1 MDEWF
6 KPLAGLLAGMMRAGF
21 GGGVGVVA
29 APVLALVIPAKQ
41 ALGVLLPL
49 TLTADAIS
57 VSYYWG
63 RWEPHLVRALLPGCI
78 VGIALGSV
86 LLDLIPEHVFRK
98 LLGGMACV
106 YVIFQMLGS
115 RITDRLQTTS
125 RTGGLIVG
133 VATGLVSSMLHSGGV
148 VMMLYLAPLGLAG
161 RTFVATA
168 FLIGVVLNLV
178 KIGPYVALGLIDTDS
193 LLVTLKM
200 LPALAV
206 GALLGILLNHKL
218 PRIWFHRAVLLIV
231 VIVGIKLLLS

>member
-1 MDEWF
+1 
-6 KPLAGLLAGMMRAGF
+6 
-21 GGGVGVVA
+21 
-29 APVLALVIPAKQ
+29 
-41 ALGVLLPL
+41 
-49 TLTADAIS
+49 
-57 VSYYWG
+57 
-63 RWEPHLVRALLPGCI
+63 
-78 VGIALGSV
+78 
-86 LLDLIPEHVFRK
+86 
-98 LLGGMACV
+98 
-106 YVIFQMLGS
+106 
-115 RITDRLQTTS
+115 
-125 RTGGLIVG
+125 
-133 VATGLVSSMLHSGGV
+133 
-148 VMMLYLAPLGLAG
+148 MMLYLAPLGLAG